1 MNKITWLP
9 LLLFSLL
16 LGIGGCI
23 DTLPPTATS
32 VIAVEPEAG
41 RYLCT
46 SSDGV
51 PQILLEEATVSLGVC
66 GEDLHDLDMGDPCI
80 IVSGH
85 ITNHDPE
92 GWIATL
98 WADGYDETG
107 AKVAHTQESA
117 LIPGQVGI
125 DAPYQ
130 ETAAFLMHLNAPQE
144 VRTIRLHAQSFSF
157 EHFQPGPPST
167 PLLQSETT
175 RITFSRTW
183 LLENDV
189 EPDEGTVTIT
199 FPESWLRE
207 PPVIRAEE
215 ATVELSV
222 PMRLL
227 MDHNTSDNPEELTVT
242 FPDYYFDGL

>member
-1 MNKITWLP
+1 MKATTIA
-9 LLLFSLL
+9 LLVVLTPILVSCQAADVPVAEVKPEIL
-16 LGIGGCI
+16 I
-23 DTLPPTATS
+23 
-32 VIAVEPEAG
+32 EPAPG
-41 RYLCT
+41 NYLCF
-46 SSDGV
+46 SGDGV
-51 PQILLEEATVSLGVC
+51 PQILLEEAMVTAGVC
-66 GEDLHDLDMGDPCI
+66 DEDVGDLKMEDPCLI
-80 IVSGH
+80 LSGR
-85 ITNHDPE
+85 ITNYDPE
-92 GWIATL
+92 GWMATL

-107 AKVAHTQESA
+107 ARVAHTQESA

-130 ETAAFLMHLNAPQE
+130 ETVAFLMHLNAPQE

-167 PLLQSETT
+167 PLPQSEMI

-207 PPVIRAEE
+207 PPEIPDGEE
-215 ATVELSV
+215 TVELAV
-222 PMRLL
+222 PTRLL
-227 MDHNTSDNPEELTVT
+227 MDHNMSDNPDEITVT
-242 FPDYYFDGL
+242 FPDRYFDGL